1 MLGAGC
7 LLAGLALT
15 GCGGA
20 APKEP
25 VAVQG
30 AGYSFS
36 APGGWKVTR
45 TGDSAAAAR
54 DAGVVSVSTFRL
66 TRDYRPSMWK
76 EAVKELDG
84 VAANLA
90 AELHGR
96 VAASRTVRANGST
109 ARQYDL
115 AFTRNGTRLVERI
128 TFVLERR
135 REYELLCRFEEG
147 KDDSACT
154 QLQTTFRTA

>member
-1 MLGAGC
+1 VLGAGC

-45 TGDSAAAAR
+45 TGTSAVAAR
-54 DAGVVSVSTFRL
+54 DTGVVSVSTFRL

-90 AELHGR
+90 AAMPFVFHLRFRFPMTEMPLTIL
-96 VAASRTVRANGST
+96 AACAAAMLLTG
-109 ARQYDL
+109 ARDTPKPP
-115 AFTRNGTRLVERI
+115 ATR
-128 TFVLERR
+128 
-135 REYELLCRFEEG
+135 
-147 KDDSACT
+147 S
-154 QLQTTFRTA
+154 